1 MSRIYEMCNDMDS
14 ESLLKN
20 REQLTE
26 EERGRLIDSL
36 KRGGILAEQ
45 GRGKSRKRMGKTI
58 GWAAAAAA
66 LVLVIVPNTSAE
78 AAYAMEQIPILG
90 DVIRAVTIRNY
101 QYEDENFLADIEEV
115 RLENVKMEGSI
126 QTINESIEEMTDRL
140 IARFEEQVEQGEGH
154 SGIYAGHE
162 VVTDTDTWFTLRIH
176 VTEIEASGFQYQ
188 YYYHIDKT
196 TGEIASLK
204 DLFKEGADYIT
215 PISENI
221 KEQMR
226 EQMQADESKVY
237 WVDSKEEMGHQFEAV
252 KADQN
257 FYVNQNGQIVICFD
271 EYEVAPGYMGLV
283 EFTVDEEAVAAIRK

>member
-196 TGEIASLK
+196 TGEIATLK

-283 EFTVDEEAVAAIRK
+283 EFTVGEEAVAAIRK